1 MQAKIEPGNI
11 NQVQLSP
18 TFQATKSNY
27 MQVHR
32 GEKPYY
38 CDYFLSNKYEVIFD
52 QLQSEQ
58 GSRFIKKRNRNIII
72 EVEDEVPVY
81 ENFRWISLDE
91 IFQLL
96 RIDNILNMD
105 TRTVLS
111 GLLSI
116 NNDQKAKS
124 LHTFSSILNWLTRM
138 KTYFELTVKEISLN
152 EVTNWKIKNDRIHHV
167 DEKYFDIL
175 PIDIYI
181 EEREVKQWS
190 QPMIY
195 PKQEGICAFIIKR
208 IDGHY
213 HFLVQGKVESGNFDI
228 IEMAPTVQCIT
239 GNYRAEDSKSLHYL
253 DYVLN
258 VGSDKVIY
266 DVMQSEEG
274 GRFFNEV
281 NRNMIIEADETVK
294 IETPHNYIW
303 MTLAQI
309 HNFIKFNNFFNI
321 QARSLIS
328 AMVLIENEYS

>member
-1 MQAKIEPGNI
+1 MYNKKKINDILAWLKTRKSKKIDIRQSTFSKLKEWRFDKKSGNLCHDSNRFFSIIGLEIFTNWGKINHWKQPIIKQSEIGILGIIGKIIDGKWFFLMQAKIEPGNI

-116 NNDQKAKS
+116 N
-124 LHTFSSILNWLTRM
+124 T
-138 KTYFELTVKEISLN
+138 
-152 EVTNWKIKNDRIHHV
+152 
-167 DEKYFDIL
+167 
-175 PIDIYI
+175 
-181 EEREVKQWS
+181 
-190 QPMIY
+190 
-195 PKQEGICAFIIKR
+195 
-208 IDGHY
+208 
-213 HFLVQGKVESGNFDI
+213 
-228 IEMAPTVQCIT
+228 T
-239 GNYRAEDSKSLHYL
+239 GSM
-253 DYVLN
+253 N
-258 VGSDKVIY
+258 V
-266 DVMQSEEG
+266 
-274 GRFFNEV
+274 
-281 NRNMIIEADETVK
+281 
-294 IETPHNYIW
+294 
-303 MTLAQI
+303 
-309 HNFIKFNNFFNI
+309 
-321 QARSLIS
+321 
-328 AMVLIENEYS
+328 AM

>member
-1 MQAKIEPGNI
+1 MGENKSLEATDNQTIRNWNTWNHRKIIDGKWFFLMQAKIEPGNI

-138 KTYFELTVKEISLN
+138 KTYLN
-152 EVTNWKIKNDRIHHV
+152 
-167 DEKYFDIL
+167 
-175 PIDIYI
+175 
-181 EEREVKQWS
+181 
-190 QPMIY
+190 
-195 PKQEGICAFIIKR
+195 
-208 IDGHY
+208 
-213 HFLVQGKVESGNFDI
+213 
-228 IEMAPTVQCIT
+228 
-239 GNYRAEDSKSLHYL
+239 
-253 DYVLN
+253 
-258 VGSDKVIY
+258 
-266 DVMQSEEG
+266 
-274 GRFFNEV
+274 
-281 NRNMIIEADETVK
+281 
-294 IETPHNYIW
+294 
-303 MTLAQI
+303 
-309 HNFIKFNNFFNI
+309 
-321 QARSLIS
+321 
-328 AMVLIENEYS
+328 

>member
-152 EVTNWKIKNDRIHHV
+152 EVTNWKIKMIGYITLMKN
-167 DEKYFDIL
+167 IL
-175 PIDIYI
+175 IFYQLIYI
-181 EEREVKQWS
+181 LRREK
-190 QPMIY
+190 
-195 PKQEGICAFIIKR
+195 
-208 IDGHY
+208 
-213 HFLVQGKVESGNFDI
+213 
-228 IEMAPTVQCIT
+228 
-239 GNYRAEDSKSLHYL
+239 
-253 DYVLN
+253 
-258 VGSDKVIY
+258 
-266 DVMQSEEG
+266 
-274 GRFFNEV
+274 
-281 NRNMIIEADETVK
+281 
-294 IETPHNYIW
+294 
-303 MTLAQI
+303 
-309 HNFIKFNNFFNI
+309 
-321 QARSLIS
+321 
-328 AMVLIENEYS
+328 